1 MHVVEKARADPA
13 LEPDHRQ
20 TGKLGRLDL
29 VPVRER
35 RGGRHGQQHRM
46 ADEQLRHKVVRRREV
61 VDERRI
67 RAPLAQRGKLFRRR
81 HRGKRQFDPR
91 ERLAETAQRVG
102 DKAVPGD
109 RLDEGQPQNP
119 RLPCR
124 HGPGGGGGAGDLR
137 DDRARLVEETAPGRR
152 QANPARQPLEQRD
165 AQIVLELA
173 DLARKGGLG
182 DPQPGRGA
190 GGGALTVTSPYQA
203 FAASAARDPAAVF
216 ALAPASAGLP
226 WAPDGF
232 RLTYGEAAAA
242 VAALIA
248 ACRAAGWGRG
258 DRVALLLENRPAF
271 LLHWLALNAIGVS
284 AVPLNGAMK
293 PAELAHQMRVS
304 GAGAV
309 IAAPGFADLL
319 AEGAPGVPVAGEGE
333 PPPAGP
339 GARPPEGGGPQ
350 DEAALLFT
358 SGSTGLPK
366 ACVLSNRYFINAAE
380 WYVAMRGVAAMTPG
394 AEVALTPLPFFHM
407 NALGCTAVGMMLIG
421 GAIVPLDRFHPQR
434 WWATVADSGAT
445 VVHALGVI
453 PAILLGL
460 PPGPDERRHRARFA
474 FAPGVA
480 PEHRAAFTAR
490 FGLPLVDGWAM
501 TETGGA
507 AISDTAGLPEPL
519 APRCIGQPRACMEW
533 RIVDEAGRDVPPGT
547 AGELWVRSAGA
558 DPRAGFFSGYLGDPG
573 ATEAA
578 WACGWFHTGDVMR
591 ADAAGLLYFVDRRK
605 SIVRRSGENISAL
618 EVEAALAADPAV
630 AAAAVTP
637 VSDPQREEE
646 VFAFVVPA
654 GPAEPEALMRRLAE
668 RLSYH
673 KLPGYLAY
681 LDALPV
687 GATAKVQRGQVRSD
701 AEAAVAG
708 GTAIDLRGLKAKLR
722 VEA

>member
-1 MHVVEKARADPA
+1 MPM
-13 LEPDHRQ
+13 
-20 TGKLGRLDL
+20 T
-29 VPVRER
+29 
-35 RGGRHGQQHRM
+35 
-46 ADEQLRHKVVRRREV
+46 
-61 VDERRI
+61 RI
-67 RAPLAQRGKLFRRR
+67 
-81 HRGKRQFDPR
+81 D
-91 ERLAETAQRVG
+91 
-102 DKAVPGD
+102 
-109 RLDEGQPQNP
+109 
-119 RLPCR
+119 
-124 HGPGGGGGAGDLR
+124 
-137 DDRARLVEETAPGRR
+137 
-152 QANPARQPLEQRD
+152 
-165 AQIVLELA
+165 
-173 DLARKGGLG
+173 
-182 DPQPGRGA
+182 
-190 GGGALTVTSPYQA
+190 SPFQA
-203 FAASAARDPAAVF
+203 FAASAARDPAAPF
-216 ALAPASAGLP
+216 ALAPASAGLA
-226 WAPDGF
+226 WAQGGF
-232 RLTYGEAAAA
+232 RLTYGDAAAA
-242 VAALIA
+242 VADLARRY
-248 ACRAAGWGRG
+248 RAAGWGRG
-258 DRVALLLENRPAF
+258 DRVALLLENRPEF
-271 LLHWLALNAIGVS
+271 LLHWLALNALGVS

-309 IAAPGFADLL
+309 IAAPGFAALL
-319 AEGAPGVPVAGEGE
+319 AEGAPGVPVAGPDDA
-333 PPPAGP
+333 PPPGP
-339 GARPPEGGGPQ
+339 GIAPPEGGRAE

-366 ACVLSNRYFINAAE
+366 ACVLSNGYFMNVAE
-380 WYVAMRGVAAMTPG
+380 WYVSMRGVAAMTPG

-421 GAIVPLDRFHPQR
+421 GAIVPLDRFHPGR

-460 PPGPDERRHRARFA
+460 PAGPQDRAHRARFA

-507 AISDTAGLPEPL
+507 AITDTAGLPEPL
-519 APRCIGQPRACMEW
+519 PPRCIGRPRAGMDW

-547 AGELWVRSAGA
+547 AGELLVRSAGA
-558 DPRAGFFSGYLGDPG
+558 DARAGFFSGYLGDPG

-591 ADAAGLLYFVDRRK
+591 ADAEGLLYFVDRRK

-637 VSDPQREEE
+637 VADPQREEE
-646 VFAFVVPA
+646 VFAFIVPA
-654 GPAEPEALMRRLAE
+654 APVEPEALLRRLAA

-673 KLPGYLAY
+673 KLPGYIACLE
-681 LDALPV
+681 ALPV
-687 GATAKVQRGQVRSD
+687 GATAKVQRGQVRAD